1 MTKVT
6 RLRDYP
12 NSNFFERI
20 DRETKLLSTSF
31 GNKKERRGRVI
42 TPRKGEPQQYESR
55 VGKAPS
61 VAARAQRVLRRSWVP
76 VTRCLVV
83 NYSLVPLGPPLTW
96 SVSQLY
102 TYVYNAPT
110 IACASILPASPLS
123 SLACTLSLISIWS
136 SCEFGVVTIRKL
148 IDPDS
153 TISLRYLWKFI
164 VYL

>member
-123 SLACTLSLISIWS
+123 SLACTLSFISIWS
-136 SCEFGVVTIRKL
+136 SCDRRVVTIRKL
-148 IDPDS
+148 IDPDL